1 MSKNPILGQVKEYR
15 AATIATP
22 FFSVVEVT
30 VEILIPYITANIID
44 DGIAARNLDVV
55 RHYGIMMLIMALV
68 SLVFGTLGAWFSA
81 YASTGFAKNLREA
94 MYDNIQNFSFA
105 NIDKFS
111 TAGLITR
118 LTTDVNNIQNAF
130 IMVVRIAIRAPIMLV
145 VSLIM
150 CLTINRN
157 ISLMFFG
164 VMVVIAGIFGIIGV
178 RVARMFREVFK
189 RYDALNAS
197 VQENVSAIR
206 VVKSFVREDYEDEK
220 FMQAALNLYKM
231 FVKTE
236 KRMISMVPGMMMSI
250 LLVVV
255 GICWF
260 GAHYIVAG
268 TMTTGD
274 LTALFS
280 YILSTI
286 GGLMMFVMV
295 FVMISMSRAS
305 ADRINEVLTEKPD
318 ILSPEHPVM
327 TVEDGSVRFE
337 RVSFAYKTEKT
348 REEEKQEKAKTKSSR
363 MSKRMQ
369 KLAEEDDNSPMAKR
383 RRSIEES
390 LTLKNQSGEPV
401 LSDICFSIASG
412 ETIGLIGSTASGKSS
427 LVNLISRLYD
437 VEEGTV
443 LVGGRDVREYDIGV
457 LRDAVSVVL
466 QKNELFTGTIR
477 ENLLWGREDAS
488 EEELDRALKI
498 SCAYDFVMDFPEGLE
513 YKVEQGGA
521 NLSGGQKQRLC
532 IARAL
537 LKRPKILI
545 LDDSTSAVDTATEAE
560 IFRGFANSL
569 PSTTKIII
577 SQRISSVQKADR
589 VLVLENGTLAGYDT
603 HDALLAENAIY
614 REIYDSQQKN
624 SRDFDRF
631 G

>member
-1 MSKNPILGQVKEYR
+1 MSRHPILEQVKEYK
-15 AATIATP
+15 AAAIVLP
-22 FFSVVEVT
+22 LISVVEVT

-44 DGIAARNLDVV
+44 DGIAARDLGVV
-55 RHYGIMMLIMALV
+55 RHYGIIMLIMAFV
-68 SLVFGTLGAWFSA
+68 SLIFGTLGAYLSA
-81 YASTGFAKNLREA
+81 YASTGFARNLREA
-94 MYDNIQNFSFA
+94 MYEKIQTYSFA

-118 LTTDVNNIQNAF
+118 LTTDVNNIQVAF
-130 IMVVRIAIRAPIMLV
+130 IMVVRIALRAPIMLI

-164 VMVVIAGIFGIIGV
+164 IMVVVSAIFGFIGF

-220 FMQAALNLYKM
+220 FMHAALNLYKM

-236 KRMISMVPGMMMSI
+236 KRMISMVPGMLMSI
-250 LLVVV
+250 ILVVV

-268 TMTTGD
+268 TMTTGE

-286 GGLMMFVMV
+286 GGLIMFIMV

-305 ADRINEVLTEKPD
+305 ADRITEVLTEESD
-318 ILSPEHPVM
+318 ITSPEDPVRE
-327 TVEDGSVRFE
+327 VIDGSVRFDH
-337 RVSFAYKTEKT
+337 VSFSYKTEKT
-348 REEEKQEKAKTKSSR
+348 REEQKLENEKKSR
-363 MSKRMQ
+363 FAKRMEQ
-369 KLAEEDDNSPMAKR
+369 FEEEDNSPYADRRRKLAE
-383 RRSIEES
+383 S
-390 LTLKNQSGEPV
+390 LALKNQTGEPV
-401 LSDICFSIASG
+401 LSDISFSIGSG

-437 VEEGTV
+437 AEEGTV
-443 LVGGRDVREYDIGV
+443 FVGGRDVREYDIAA
-457 LRDAVSVVL
+457 LRDSVSVVL
-466 QKNELFTGTIR
+466 QKNELFTGTVR
-477 ENLLWGREDAS
+477 ENLQWGNEDAS
-488 EEELDRALKI
+488 DEELIKALRI
-498 SCAYDFVMDFPEGLE
+498 SCAYDFVMEFPEGLDHQ
-513 YKVEQGGA
+513 VEQGGA

-537 LKRPKILI
+537 LKDPKVLI
-545 LDDSTSAVDTATEAE
+545 LDDSTSAVDTATEAS
-560 IFRGFANSL
+560 ILAGFHAII
-569 PSTTKIII
+569 PETTKIII
-577 SQRISSVQKADR
+577 SQRISSVRDADR
-589 VLVLENGTLAGYDT
+589 ILVLDSGKLVGYDT
-603 HDALLAENAIY
+603 HEALLANNEIY
-614 REIYDSQQKN
+614 REIYESQQKA
-624 SRDFDRF
+624 SQDFDAF
-631 G
+631 V